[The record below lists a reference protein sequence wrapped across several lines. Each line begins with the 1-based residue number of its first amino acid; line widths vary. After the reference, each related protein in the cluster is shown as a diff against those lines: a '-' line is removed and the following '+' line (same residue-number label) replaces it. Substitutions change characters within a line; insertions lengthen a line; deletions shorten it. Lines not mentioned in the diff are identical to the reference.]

1 MLLLKKKES
10 ILNNSKTIDSTRV
23 KTKREITFDKYV
35 GQCSEINSSGIRL
48 ELESCPYH
56 SLA

>member
-23 KTKREITFDKYV
+23 KTKEKSPLT
-35 GQCSEINSSGIRL
+35 NM
-48 ELESCPYH
+48 
-56 SLA
+56 